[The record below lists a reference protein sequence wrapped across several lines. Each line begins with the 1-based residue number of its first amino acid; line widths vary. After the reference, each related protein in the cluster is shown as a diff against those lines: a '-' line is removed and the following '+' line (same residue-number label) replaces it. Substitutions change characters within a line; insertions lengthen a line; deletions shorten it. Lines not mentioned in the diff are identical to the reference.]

1 MSSAGC
7 CWPSRGGD
15 AISLILAPSPP
26 SDWKAIARDA
36 VQLPEFAEA
45 GRRLGYR
52 PYYVARGQA
61 AALVQ
66 IRDPLPA
73 LGVFGRAYVYPSGED
88 AAFLADVVAALRR
101 RRIPFVR
108 VGNTIWGV
116 RDRAHLELAGRHVT
130 VVPRHTP
137 VLDITSD
144 ERALLAGMDGAQRKI
159 RKAEREGVEVTEAQ
173 SVADVEAYHRLSS
186 DTADRIRTRSCFTE
200 LPLAFFLDIWRHMM
214 PAGRARLFLARHQGE
229 LIAGNLFLIHGDT
242 MLYYQG
248 ASTRDRA
255 HTARQAPTACF
266 WLAIR
271 EARKLGLARFDFGG
285 CTPTADPTDP
295 RYGVWEFK
303 KRWGGRLDTF
313 YSADIL
319 LAPRVVEF
327 QDRIVAPLWQNLHP
341 WLWRLGGRPATTA
354 A

>member
-1 MSSAGC
+1 MT
-7 CWPSRGGD
+7 
-15 AISLILAPSPP
+15 LTLAAAPP
-26 SDWKAIARDA
+26 PDWKSIARDA

-52 PYYVARGQA
+52 PYYVARGGA

-88 AAFLADVVAALRR
+88 AGFIADVVAALAR
-101 RRIPFVR
+101 RRIPFIR
-108 VGNTIWGV
+108 VGNTMWGP
-116 RDRAHLELAGRHVT
+116 RERAHVELPRRRVT
-130 VVPRHTP
+130 VLARHTP
-137 VLDITSD
+137 VLDVTRD

-173 SVADVEAYHRLSS
+173 SLADVEAYHRLSS
-186 DTADRIRTRSCFTE
+186 DTADRIRTRSRFTE
-200 LPLAFFLDIWRHMM
+200 LPLAFFVEIWQRMV
-214 PAGRARLFLARHQGE
+214 PAGHARLFLARHQGE
-229 LIAGNLFLIHGDT
+229 LIAGNLFFVHGDT

-255 HTARQAPTACF
+255 QTLRQAPAACF
-266 WLAIR
+266 WTAIR
-271 EARKLGLARFDFGG
+271 EAKKLGLARFDFGG
-285 CTPTADPTDP
+285 CTPTADVTDP

-303 KRWGGRLDTF
+303 KKWGGQLVTF
-313 YSADIL
+313 YNAEIL
-319 LAPRVVEF
+319 LAPRVVALQE
-327 QDRIVAPLWQNLHP
+327 RIVAPLWQSVHP
-341 WLWRLGGRPATTA
+341 LLWRLGRRTATSA

>member
-1 MSSAGC
+1 M
-7 CWPSRGGD
+7 
-15 AISLILAPSPP
+15 
-26 SDWKAIARDA
+26 
-36 VQLPEFAEA
+36 QLPEFAEA

-108 VGNTIWGV
+108 VGNTLWGV

-144 ERALLAGMDGAQRKI
+144 EGALLAGMDGARRKI

-173 SVADVEAYHRLSS
+173 SVADVEAYHRLSA

-200 LPLAFFLDIWRHMM
+200 LPLAFFLDIWRHMV
-214 PAGRARLFLARHQGE
+214 PAGHARLFLARHQGQ

-255 HTARQAPTACF
+255 QTLRQAPAACF
-266 WLAIR
+266 WAAIR
-271 EARKLGLARFDFGG
+271 AARAMGLARFDFGG
-285 CTPTADPTDP
+285 CTPTEDRSDP

-303 KRWGGRLDTF
+303 KKWGGALERFYNAEIRL
-313 YSADIL
+313 S
-319 LAPRVVEF
+319 PRVVALQEH
-327 QDRIVAPLWQNLHP
+327 VMAPLWQRLHP
-341 WLWRLGGRPATTA
+341 LLWRLSGRVAEHA

>member
-1 MSSAGC
+1 MS
-7 CWPSRGGD
+7 
-15 AISLILAPSPP
+15 LTLASSPP
-26 SDWKAIARDA
+26 AGWKAIARDA

-52 PYYVARGQA
+52 PYYAVRDQA

-66 IRDPLPA
+66 VRDPLPA
-73 LGVFGRAYVYPSGED
+73 LGLLGRAYVYPSGED
-88 AAFLADVVAALRR
+88 ATFVGDVVAAVAR

-108 VGNTIWGV
+108 IGNTMWGA
-116 RDRAHLELAGRHVT
+116 RERAHVELPGRRVT
-130 VVPRHTP
+130 VVTRHTP
-137 VLDITSD
+137 VLDITRD

-173 SVADVEAYHRLSS
+173 SLADVEAYHRLSS
-186 DTADRIRTRSCFTE
+186 DTADRIRTRSRFTE
-200 LPLAFFLDIWRHMM
+200 LPLGFFLDLWRHMV
-214 PAGRARLFLARHQGE
+214 PAGHARFILARHRGE

-255 HTARQAPTACF
+255 QTLRQAPAACF
-266 WLAIR
+266 WTAIR

-285 CTPTADPTDP
+285 CTPTADPADP
-295 RYGVWEFK
+295 RHGVWEFK
-303 KRWGGRLDTF
+303 KKWGGQLVSF
-313 YSADIL
+313 YNADVL
-319 LAPRVVEF
+319 LAPRVVAL
-327 QDRIVAPLWQNLHP
+327 QDRLVAPLWQRVHP
-341 WLWRLGGRPATTA
+341 WLWRLGGRPAASA